1 MKKYIFF
8 TILAAAAV
16 FSSCKDFLVEEPNLA
31 QSTELTLSTFE
42 GLDKATA
49 GAYAPMASTNWYG
62 AHFILDCEMQ
72 CGNGKRWI
80 EFSKYNSGR
89 YTDQYAVHYTPNSTS
104 LLWGQ
109 AYYVIMSANSV
120 LENLDKPG
128 IDASEQDKNN
138 LKAECLFLRALAHF
152 DLVRVYAQGY
162 GFTADASHLG
172 VPYVTTVDSEAKP
185 ARETVATV
193 FKNIINDLLAA
204 EEAMSPDYQRG
215 GSGMKD
221 AKGYA
226 NIYAIQGLLARAYL
240 YSRQYE
246 NAAKYASKVIDAK
259 NEKGES
265 VYTLWEADDFED
277 ASCYT
282 KDAPTGGEIIFEMY
296 NNTSSS
302 YGTGLENCW
311 GMTSPNQYGDCG
323 VSKDLLDLYEDGD
336 ARKQLIAPDDE
347 GNALF
352 TMKYAGKGLGS
363 VDANNVIILRLAEM
377 YLIRAEANVAGNL
390 NLTQAVNDLST
401 LAASRGATAQPTG
414 VEYILLER
422 RKELAWEGHYWYDLA
437 RLGKP
442 MTRTDITGTVPTTI
456 PAGDYRWALPIPDRE
471 FTVNPNLKQ
480 NDGYNEN

>member
-8 TILAAAAV
+8 TILAVAAV

-62 AHFILDCEMQ
+62 AHFILDSEMQ
-72 CGNGKRWI
+72 CGNGKRWT

-104 LLWGQ
+104 PLWGQ
-109 AYYVIMSANSV
+109 AYFVILSANSV
-120 LENLDKPG
+120 LEHLNDAG
-128 IDASEQDKNN
+128 IEATDAEKNN

-162 GFTADASHLG
+162 GYTADASHLG
-172 VPYVTTVDSEAKP
+172 VPYVTKVDSEAKP

-193 FKNIINDLLAA
+193 YKNIIDDLLEA
-204 EEAMSPDYQRG
+204 EKAMSPDYQRG

-226 NIYAIQGLLARAYL
+226 NIYAIQALLARVYL
-240 YSRQYE
+240 YSKDYQ
-246 NAAKYASKVIDAK
+246 NAALYAGKVIDAK
-259 NEKGES
+259 DES
-265 VYTLWEADDFED
+265 GKPVYSLWQAADFKD
-277 ASCYT
+277 AKNYT
-282 KDAPTGGEIIFEMY
+282 ADAPTGGEIIFEIY

-311 GMTSPNQYGDCG
+311 GMTSYKQYGDCG
-323 VSKDLLDLYEDGD
+323 VSKDLYDLYEDGD
-336 ARKQLIAPDDE
+336 ARKQLITPDPD

-352 TMKYAGKGLGS
+352 TLKYAGKGLGS
-363 VDANNVIILRLAEM
+363 VDANNVIVLRLAEM
-377 YLIRAEANVAGNL
+377 YLIRAEANVTL
-390 NLTQAVNDLST
+390 NPNQAVEDLKT
-401 LAASRGATAQPTG
+401 LATSRGATPATAS
-414 VEYILLER
+414 VDYILIER

-442 MTRTDITGTVPTTI
+442 MTRTDISGNVPTSI
-456 PAGDYRWALPIPDRE
+456 DAGNYRWALPIPDRE